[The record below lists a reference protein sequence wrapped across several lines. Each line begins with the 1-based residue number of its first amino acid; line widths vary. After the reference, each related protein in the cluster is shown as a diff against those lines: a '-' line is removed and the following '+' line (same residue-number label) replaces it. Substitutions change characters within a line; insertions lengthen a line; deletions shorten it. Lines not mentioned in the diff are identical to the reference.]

1 MRSSYKNIKDKP
13 LIRIMKTI
21 ISLTSIPSRFKTL
34 PAIVYDLEKHQ
45 DVDEI
50 WVNIPYKYNRFPDTE
65 VIVPDFS
72 MCSKAVINRCIDYG
86 PGTMYMGPANSE
98 KCDADLVI
106 VVNDDTKYP
115 ANLSTKLVEL
125 YKNDPSC
132 WCLSGFRV
140 DEYVQNNGQ
149 VGRYDG
155 ECIDVTESY
164 GGVILNMKW
173 LRDMKGTFLDFY
185 KLTYNDDIIISN
197 LLSKMRI
204 SKKSV
209 FNKDMNLGMIRQYSY
224 GMGSDA
230 LFQNNGEGSH
240 IENNKRVFKMLEDK
254 NLSYF
259 KSQ

>member
-1 MRSSYKNIKDKP
+1 
-13 LIRIMKTI
+13 MKTI
-21 ISLTSIPSRFKTL
+21 ISLTSIPSRFRTL

-50 WVNIPYKYNRFPDTE
+50 WVNIPYKYNRFPDAE

-115 ANLSTKLVEL
+115 TNLSTKLVEL

-164 GGVILNMKW
+164 GGVILDRKW
-173 LRDMKGTFLDFY
+173 LR
-185 KLTYNDDIIISN
+185 DIIISN

-204 SKKSV
+204 PKKSI

-240 IENNKRVFKMLEDK
+240 AENNKRVFKMLEDK

>member
-1 MRSSYKNIKDKP
+1 
-13 LIRIMKTI
+13 MKTI

-50 WVNIPYKYNRFPDTE
+50 WVNIPYKYNRFPDAE

-72 MCSKAVINRCIDYG
+72 MCSNVIVNRCEDYG

-98 KCDADLVI
+98 KCDADLII

-115 ANLSTKLVEL
+115 PQLSSRLVEL
-125 YKNDPSC
+125 YKDDPSA
-132 WCLSGFRV
+132 WCLSGFRIE
-140 DEYVQNNGQ
+140 EYIHNNGR
-149 VGRYDG
+149 VGRYHN
-155 ECIDVTESY
+155 EYVDVTESY
-164 GGVILNMKW
+164 GGVILNMNW
-173 LRDMKGTFLDFY
+173 LRRMKDSFLDFY
-185 KLTYNDDIIISN
+185 KLTYNDDIIIGN
-197 LLSKMRI
+197 LLSKMNI

-209 FNKDMNLGMIRQYSY
+209 CDPTLHIGMIKQYSY

-240 IENNKRVFKMLEDK
+240 FQNNKRVFNLLSEK
-254 NLSYF
+254 NISYF
-259 KSQ
+259 